1 MTAVVVIIYMAPSRR
16 MPAIRWLLIL
26 TVSFCVVSFCT
37 LGVYISKE
45 LETQILFSRMRF
57 LTLGWMPPSWLFFL
71 STVYGRWTWL
81 QKKWVTV
88 IILIPGFVS
97 TTLTLIYPFHDYIVQ
112 DFSPLIINSF
122 SVLQYKTG
130 PWFQVHYLW
139 AMMLVGLSL
148 ILGIYTFL
156 KEKGLRRRQ
165 VVILTICSMLA
176 AGIDIY
182 CVLTSSPLRWLMLAS
197 GTFFFSQIGIVF
209 AALKFRLLNVVPL
222 AMARVFQEFPDPVF
236 VTDEQKKIRL
246 INKAAMKF
254 FGINKE
260 VVGKSFSDVLSN
272 VDLVS
277 GEISLH
283 NQEGEKHFFDLNI
296 EKIET
301 DAEEITGQVIFFRQ
315 ITLQKGI
322 EKRLNENLEFKARL
336 LALIAHDLTGHIENQ
351 AMLSLSLQDEVEGS
365 VFEERMNLLATSTLA
380 SQGVV
385 DNVMSWVKSQGTQ
398 FGPVKKD
405 FEWNTLIKDCIESV
419 STSSKLKK
427 IEIVFESNKW
437 PLLGSGDSDM
447 MNSVLRNIILNSIR
461 ATSEGKKILI
471 KLNSMPDSVEV
482 VILDEGSGM
491 SSNQLRLIESTPED
505 FSFQLKMK
513 SEGQGYGIGLAIVRH
528 FIALHKGRFFIES
541 QLNIGTKVSFH
552 IPLS

>member
-471 KLNSMPDSVEV
+471 KLNSMPDSVEI

-505 FSFQLKMK
+505 FSFQLKMR

-541 QLNIGTKVSFH
+541 QLNIGTKVSFQ